1 LRTSTSHDGSLLC
14 RSHGSGLSRLDEEPP
29 ERQLP
34 PVPLRSRSADTPL
47 NATALAQAAGMQLHA
62 NVGAILAAS
71 QQQQQQQ
78 ERDGP
83 AGTGQPVSLPQQ
95 ELLLHMLSQIQ
106 QQQQQQHLPPNG
118 SHPMGASLS
127 WSTSAAPMH

>member
-1 LRTSTSHDGSLLC
+1 MC

-47 NATALAQAAGMQLHA
+47 NATALAHAPGMQLHA

-78 ERDGP
+78 ERERPD
-83 AGTGQPVSLPQQ
+83 GTGQPVSLPQQ

-106 QQQQQQHLPPNG
+106 QQQQQQQHLPPNG
-118 SHPMGASLS
+118 SHPMGGSLS
-127 WSTSAAPMH
+127 WSTPAAPMH